1 MFIKKTLIFT
11 YVKKEYFM
19 WTIWIPLI
27 LQCFGDKF
35 DENKRMIWRNCFN
48 VSNGIW
54 LIGYYSPSERLW
66 SSIWPL
72 TYGSGSQ
79 SSVSLLIVSAV
90 LPLKVHKTPNPILDT
105 FLDHVFCSEWHLFLQ
120 FSYLSS
126 EKYATLYLINNK
138 RFRFT
143 KRHFFARFMRK
154 CLCDVCTDR
163 TL

>member
-1 MFIKKTLIFT
+1 
-11 YVKKEYFM
+11 M

-35 DENKRMIWRNCFN
+35 DGNKRMIWRNCFN

-66 SSIWPL
+66 SSIWPF

-90 LPLKVHKTPNPILDT
+90 LPLKVHKTPNPHKLIRFLTMCFALNDIYSCNFHISLRRNTPHFIWLIISDSVSQKDT
-105 FLDHVFCSEWHLFLQ
+105 FLPDLCVSA
-120 FSYLSS
+120 YVM
-126 EKYATLYLINNK
+126 YAQTEPYKL
-138 RFRFT
+138 T
-143 KRHFFARFMRK
+143 P
-154 CLCDVCTDR
+154 
-163 TL
+163 